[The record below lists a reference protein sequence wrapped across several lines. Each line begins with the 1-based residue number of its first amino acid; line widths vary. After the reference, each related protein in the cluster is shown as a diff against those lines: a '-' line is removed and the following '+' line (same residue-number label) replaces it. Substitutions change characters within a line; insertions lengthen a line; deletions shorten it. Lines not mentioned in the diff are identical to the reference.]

1 MWTPEEAKQII
12 SIAKEVVP
20 DVKTMSMPKGLQA
33 EKGTDA
39 VIEYAIN
46 YLPTIL
52 E

>member
-1 MWTPEEAKQII
+1 MWTQEEAKEIV
-12 SIAKEVVP
+12 SIAREIVP
-20 DVKTMSMPKGLQA
+20 NAKTMSMPKGLQA

-39 VIEYAIN
+39 VIEYAKN